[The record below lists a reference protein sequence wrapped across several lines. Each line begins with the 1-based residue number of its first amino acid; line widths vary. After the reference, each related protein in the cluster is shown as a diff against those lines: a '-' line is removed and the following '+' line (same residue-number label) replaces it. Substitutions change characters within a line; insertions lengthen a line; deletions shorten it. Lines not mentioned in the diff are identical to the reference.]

1 MVCLLGIDIGTSTL
15 KVALTDRGGQL
26 LQEISEAL
34 GELESSDV
42 AGGSER
48 SVPQVFSVLERCV
61 QQLSPSLLSSVC
73 AVGVCG
79 QMHGCVLWSSNG
91 SRPPSNLFTWQDGR
105 CEEAF
110 LCSLPP
116 SRQQVPL
123 SSGYGCATLGWL
135 QRHRPEVVTGHDR
148 AGTIMDYV
156 VWRMVGGGDRVTMS
170 SQNAV
175 SWGYFD
181 QHSMSW
187 ELDL

>member
-15 KVALTDRGGQL
+15 KVLLADRGGQI
-26 LQEISEAL
+26 LQEVSEAL

-42 AGGSER
+42 AGGNER
-48 SVPQVFSVLERCV
+48 GVAQVLSVLERCV
-61 QQLSPSLLSSVC
+61 QQLRQSLLSSVC

-105 CEEAF
+105 CEETF
-110 LCSLPP
+110 LSSLPP
-116 SRQQVPL
+116 SRQSVTL
-123 SSGYGCATLGWL
+123 CSGYGCATLAWL
-135 QRHRPEVVTGHDR
+135 QRHRPEELAGYDR

-156 VWRMVGGGDRVTMS
+156 VWRLVGGGSVTMS